1 MDTRANQNAKHQM
14 TFKRVLAE
22 SKLTQVELAKLYGV
36 SKPMIWYWSKHG
48 EPLYS
53 THARRQ
59 AALITTAL
67 CVGVDHGKL
76 PLRAMSKE
84 ARAKWVEKMA
94 GTLQALKPAVH

>member
-1 MDTRANQNAKHQM
+1 M

-22 SKLTQVELAKLYGV
+22 SKLTQVELAKLYKR
-36 SKPMIWYWSKHG
+36 SSSSPDRLRSKHG

-94 GTLQALKPAVH
+94 GTLQALKPAPH